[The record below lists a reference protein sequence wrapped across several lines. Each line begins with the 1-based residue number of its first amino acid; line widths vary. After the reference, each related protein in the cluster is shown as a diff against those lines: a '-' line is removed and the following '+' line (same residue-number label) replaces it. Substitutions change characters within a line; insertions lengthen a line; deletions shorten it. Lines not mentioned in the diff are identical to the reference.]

1 MEQVEKYILLIIAW
15 GFYFLSHSVLA
26 SSKIKTFFKQK
37 GLSLQTQR
45 LVYTIFSAVG
55 LLALLLFNGAV
66 KSDVLLEKSRLSQ
79 IISLFIA
86 AAGVLII
93 NAAFKQYKFRS
104 FVGLEEEKE
113 AKLQREGILNFIR
126 HPIYL
131 GTILI
136 VIGFV
141 IYDPRVASVIS
152 ALCIFLYL
160 PIGIYFE
167 EQKLI
172 ETYGDRYI
180 KYKKE
185 VPAIFPDLSTLLKKI
200 T

>member
-1 MEQVEKYILLIIAW
+1 MGQIEKYILLIIAW
-15 GFYFLSHSVLA
+15 AFYFLCHSLLA
-26 SSKIKTFFKQK
+26 SNKIKTYFKQK
-37 GLSLQTQR
+37 GMSLQTQR
-45 LVYTIFSAVG
+45 LVYTLLSTVG
-55 LLALLLFNGAV
+55 LLALLFFNGAV
-66 KSDVLLEKSRLSQ
+66 KSDALLEKSRFSQ

-104 FVGLEEEKE
+104 FVGLDVEKE
-113 AKLQREGILNFIR
+113 SKLQREGILNFIR

-141 IYDPRVASVIS
+141 IYDPRVASFIS
-152 ALCIFLYL
+152 AICIFLYL

-172 ETYGDRYI
+172 ETYGDSYK